1 MPSGIRSDLSLRSP
15 VRGEGRGGGS
25 LVAFRAAPASAA
37 PFDCCTPLL
46 LGHVRTGRRRHRYA
60 IEGKMLLRLSQ
71 DSQSIL
77 LYRARLFADDAAT
90 SRGAASIAAPPS

>member
-1 MPSGIRSDLSLRSP
+1 MPSGIRSDRSLRSP
-15 VRGEGRGGGS
+15 VRGEGWGGCS
-25 LVAFRAAPASAA
+25 LIVLRAAPASAA

-46 LGHVRTGRRRHRYA
+46 LGHIRAGRRRHRYA
-60 IEGKMLLRLSQ
+60 IAGTMLLRLSQ

-77 LYRARLFADDAAT
+77 PYRVRLFADDAAT